1 MPTSA
6 PSSRIG
12 QAGGVRAWTVA
23 SAVIETGVVPDLPA
37 DVPAGA
43 VLLVQ
48 NLRRNG
54 TADWTTP
61 GGVVDDGERPL
72 EGLAREVEEETGLQV
87 TGWGGLLYD
96 IEAQAPDLGWDLR
109 VEVHRATAVVGEL
122 TIGADP
128 DGIVIGSA
136 WAATPQC
143 VELLGDSH
151 PWVREP
157 LLDWLRERWQE
168 PRTYRYRI
176 QGATLETISVE
187 RS

>member
-1 MPTSA
+1 M
-6 PSSRIG
+6 RE
-12 QAGGVRAWTVA
+12 WTVA
-23 SAVIETGVVPDLPA
+23 SAVIETRAVPDLPT
-37 DVPAGA
+37 DVPPGA

-61 GGVVDDGERPL
+61 GGVVDEGEQPLDGL
-72 EGLAREVEEETGLQV
+72 TREVAEETGFVV

-96 IEAQAPDLGWDLR
+96 IRAHAPDLGWDLR
-109 VEVHRATAVVGEL
+109 VEVHRAASVTGSL
-122 TIGADP
+122 TIGSDP

-143 VELLGDSH
+143 VDLLGDAH

-157 LLDWLRERWQE
+157 LLDWLQDRWE
-168 PRTYRYRI
+168 APRSYSYVIRGSRLAEI
-176 QGATLETISVE
+176 AVE
-187 RS
+187 RI